1 MGLAALIT
9 AFVAAVLPVT
19 PTEPTLVGLGALAAF
34 THVSPLTVM
43 LVGGVGCSVSDH
55 LLYAGGR
62 WGGHRILGWL
72 SRGRSTRKV
81 TGWLLDR
88 TGRWGAPIFIG
99 ARWLPAGG
107 SAGAVLAGTLRWK
120 LRRFTPVSLVG
131 SMLWAC
137 YATMLGYLGSS
148 ITGNPLA
155 GLGISLLVAVV
166 LALAARPLLHRHSGT
181 TTVPS
186 NTAAVPD
193 NIATV
198 PYDAIT
204 EPDNTAASP
213 GNAATVPDNTAASPG
228 NAATVPDNTVTSPG
242 NTATVPD
249 NTVTSP
255 GNTATVPNS
264 QQAQA
269 NLIAV

>member
-34 THVSPLTVM
+34 THVSPVTVI
-43 LVGGVGCSVSDH
+43 LVGGLGCSVSDH

-72 SRGRSTRKV
+72 SRGRSTRTV
-81 TGWLLDR
+81 TNWLLDR
-88 TGRWGAPIFIG
+88 TRRWGAPIFIG

-120 LRRFTPVSLVG
+120 LRRFTPVSLIG

-166 LALAARPLLHRHSGT
+166 LALAARPLLHRHGRAMTAPDDTATVADHAATLPDT
-181 TTVPS
+181 TTTS
-186 NTAAVPD
+186 A
-193 NIATV
+193 
-198 PYDAIT
+198 
-204 EPDNTAASP
+204 
-213 GNAATVPDNTAASPG
+213 GNAAG
-228 NAATVPDNTVTSPG
+228 
-242 NTATVPD
+242 
-249 NTVTSP
+249 
-255 GNTATVPNS
+255 VPNAEPAVPNGES
-264 QQAQA
+264 ARVG
-269 NLIAV
+269 LITV

>member
-34 THVSPLTVM
+34 THVSPLTVI
-43 LVGGVGCSVSDH
+43 LVGGLGCSVSDH

-81 TGWLLDR
+81 TNWLLDR

-120 LRRFTPVSLVG
+120 LRRFTPVSLIG

-137 YATMLGYLGSS
+137 YATMLGYLGGS

-166 LALAARPLLHRHSGT
+166 LALAARPLLHRHGQ
-181 TTVPS
+181 
-186 NTAAVPD
+186 
-193 NIATV
+193 
-198 PYDAIT
+198 AIT
-204 EPDNTAASP
+204 APDHPATARD
-213 GNAATVPDNTAASPG
+213 NAAITPDY
-228 NAATVPDNTVTSPG
+228 
-242 NTATVPD
+242 TATVPD
-249 NTVTSP
+249 N
-255 GNTATVPNS
+255 A
-264 QQAQA
+264 A
-269 NLIAV
+269 AVA